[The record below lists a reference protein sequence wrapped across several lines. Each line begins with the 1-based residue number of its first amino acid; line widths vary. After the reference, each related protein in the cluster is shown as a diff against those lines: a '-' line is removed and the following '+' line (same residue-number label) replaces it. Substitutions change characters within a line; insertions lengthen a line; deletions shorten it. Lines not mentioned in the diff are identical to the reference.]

1 MTTNTTFNKDAEERL
16 NDPADQPNTRANAC
30 LETRKALLA
39 ATPERFAVGSRAVK
53 LSEAARL
60 MRSLNALPFQE
71 LSRRSGA
78 AGITEQEALSGCDEL
93 SAALGGV
100 LHAAQN
106 VRLSSRNGVRV
117 SLLGSAVQ
125 PTVPKSRPQNPPF
138 PAPHSPSPATLILR
152 G

>member
-1 MTTNTTFNKDAEERL
+1 MIL
-16 NDPADQPNTRANAC
+16 PIS
-30 LETRKALLA
+30 RKALLA
-39 ATPERFAVGSRAVK
+39 ATPERFAAGGRAVK

-60 MRSLNALPFQE
+60 MRSLNALPFHDIE
-71 LSRRSGA
+71 PTIRA
-78 AGITEQEALSGCDEL
+78 VGITEQEALSGCDEL

-100 LHAAQN
+100 LH
-106 VRLSSRNGVRV
+106 GVRV